1 MALPA
6 ISRAYWTSTFHC
18 QDCKKPRPTILQS
31 KSASPYAG
39 QICIVCDRKKK
50 TEKTNKSRL
59 LESAL
64 RTKIRKQNDCSRH
77 KTYSIPLCRARDAFY
92 KIRTRAA
99 QRGYKSI
106 PTWSNIEQV
115 TPIYEY
121 AYKLELENPGY
132 SFTVKHIHP
141 LTPTNREKVCGLHTI
156 KNLRIL
162 KRVR

>member
-1 MALPA
+1 MPAHMLPA

-18 QDCKKPRPTILQS
+18 QGCNKPRPTILQS
-31 KSASPYAG
+31 AR
-39 QICIVCDRKKK
+39 QICIVCDRKTNRYK
-50 TEKTNKSRL
+50 THRSRL
-59 LESAL
+59 LETAL
-64 RTKIRKQNDCSRH
+64 RTKIRKRKDCSRH
-77 KTYSIPLCRARDAFY
+77 RAYSIPLRRARDAFY
-92 KIRTRAA
+92 KIRRRAM

-132 SFTVKHIHP
+132 RFTVKHIYP
-141 LTPTNREKVCGLHTI
+141 LASREKVCGLHTI

-162 KRVR
+162 KTRVR